1 MTHELNNNLS
11 GENNARTPTPVW
23 QGLGER
29 ETPPKGSVQYE
40 EVLAATGKTVLED
53 DFDYT
58 DYLASTGQIVFSE
71 DDPRAQKYA
80 DNENYQAAAN
90 SQVAQAFLQVQAER
104 DFAPKVRKVDPL
116 PWDIDPRNPDNIEK
130 ISPEKIPS
138 PVPIPPEQ
146 IWPIFPDQPVP
157 FEDFDPNGNIIEP
170 IYLEKPPEIKPIA
183 GTQDYELLLIETD
196 GAAAEP
202 EFDYKAHIAATRQP
216 KDYPD
221 WIDPVEDI
229 DPRWVDPDKIG
240 VVKTFEKDFDDYQF
254 YKREDGSIEIK
265 TDDGFDDITG
275 IPKLEFADD
284 TKISAIAHIEATFDQ
299 VTGKEDHTGQMFRLY
314 NAAFARFPDADGLEY
329 WIDKNGSGENSKREV
344 AQSFIASEE
353 FSDKYG
359 DNVSTEDY
367 VKTLYNNILG
377 RTPDPEGY
385 DYWVGQL
392 SSGNETRA
400 EALLGFAE
408 SAENKALFS
417 DMTGLV

>member
-1 MTHELNNNLS
+1 MPAEPNP
-11 GENNARTPTPVW
+11 APTPDPRLE
-23 QGLGER
+23 GLPVLPVHLSITNPPASMPEVGSHDYELLLSETGGESSN
-29 ETPPKGSVQYE
+29 EG
-40 EVLAATGKTVLED
+40 
-53 DFDYT
+53 FDYET
-58 DYLASTGQIVFSE
+58 YIADRSE
-71 DDPRAQKYA
+71 LFELIEAA
-80 DNENYQAAAN
+80 ESFHAAAM
-90 SQVAQAFLQVQAER
+90 AL
-104 DFAPKVRKVDPL
+104 
-116 PWDIDPRNPDNIEK
+116 
-130 ISPEKIPS
+130 PS
-138 PVPIPPEQ
+138 PYPDPPREIAPVPPPEPPDPTPEPEPEPPEQ
-146 IWPIFPDQPVP
+146 IRPIFPDQPVQ
-157 FEDFDPNGNIIEP
+157 FEDFDPNGNIIES

-196 GAAAEP
+196 GAAADP
-202 EFDYKAHIAATRQP
+202 EFDYKSHIAATRQP

-229 DPRWVDPDKIG
+229 DPRWLDPDKIG

-344 AQSFIASEE
+344 AQSFLASDE

-385 DYWVGQL
+385 NYWVGQL

-417 DMTGLV
+417 DMTGVV

>member
-1 MTHELNNNLS
+1 MPEASNTQVETDANGNEIAPIYLVDAPETMPQKGTTEYALLALEVGNAK
-11 GENNARTPTPVW
+11 GEIEAGFNYSAHI
-23 QGLGER
+23 
-29 ETPPKGSVQYE
+29 
-40 EVLAATGKTVLED
+40 AATRQPKEYPDWL
-53 DFDYT
+53 
-58 DYLASTGQIVFSE
+58 
-71 DDPRAQKYA
+71 DPV
-80 DNENYQAAAN
+80 E
-90 SQVAQAFLQVQAER
+90 
-104 DFAPKVRKVDPL
+104 
-116 PWDIDPRNPDNIEK
+116 DIDDRWIAKEDRADAPAPVYV
-130 ISPEKIPS
+130 PS
-138 PVPIPPEQ
+138 ESEAEAITLTPEQ
-146 IWPIFPDQPVP
+146 INPIFSSDT
-157 FEDFDPNGNIIEP
+157 DANGNEIAP
-170 IYLEKPPEIKPIA
+170 IYLVDAPETMPQKGTTEYALLALEVGNAKGEIEA
-183 GTQDYELLLIETD
+183 GFNYS
-196 GAAAEP
+196 
-202 EFDYKAHIAATRQP
+202 AHIAATRQP

-229 DPRWVDPDKIG
+229 DPRWLDPDKIG
-240 VVKTFEKDFDDYQF
+240 VSKTFEKDFDDYQF

-275 IPKLEFADD
+275 IPKLEFAND

-314 NAAFARFPDADGLEY
+314 NAAFARFPDAKGLEY

-344 AQSFIASEE
+344 AQSFLASDE

-377 RTPDPEGY
+377 RAPDPEGY

-417 DMTGLV
+417 DMTGVV

>member
-1 MTHELNNNLS
+1 MCY
-11 GENNARTPTPVW
+11 R
-23 QGLGER
+23 
-29 ETPPKGSVQYE
+29 PKWC
-40 EVLAATGKTVLED
+40 GKIH
-53 DFDYT
+53 FI
-58 DYLASTGQIVFSE
+58 Q
-71 DDPRAQKYA
+71 
-80 DNENYQAAAN
+80 
-90 SQVAQAFLQVQAER
+90 
-104 DFAPKVRKVDPL
+104 
-116 PWDIDPRNPDNIEK
+116 
-130 ISPEKIPS
+130 
-138 PVPIPPEQ
+138 
-146 IWPIFPDQPVP
+146 
-157 FEDFDPNGNIIEP
+157 
-170 IYLEKPPEIKPIA
+170 
-183 GTQDYELLLIETD
+183 
-196 GAAAEP
+196 
-202 EFDYKAHIAATRQP
+202 AHIAATRQP

-240 VVKTFEKDFDDYQF
+240 VEKKFEKDFDDYQF

-265 TDDGFDDITG
+265 TEDGFDDITG
-275 IPKLEFADD
+275 IPKIEFADD

-344 AQSFIASEE
+344 AQSFLASDE

-417 DMTGLV
+417 DMTGVVQK

>member
-1 MTHELNNNLS
+1 MTD
-11 GENNARTPTPVW
+11 GNALTP
-23 QGLGER
+23 G
-29 ETPPKGSVQYE
+29 
-40 EVLAATGKTVLED
+40 
-53 DFDYT
+53 FDYQSFAFRWNILDDVST
-58 DYLASTGQIVFSE
+58 ISTTLANNQTSTKQDSLQIKSSS
-71 DDPRAQKYA
+71 D
-80 DNENYQAAAN
+80 
-90 SQVAQAFLQVQAER
+90 
-104 DFAPKVRKVDPL
+104 
-116 PWDIDPRNPDNIEK
+116 RNL
-130 ISPEKIPS
+130 
-138 PVPIPPEQ
+138 
-146 IWPIFPDQPVP
+146 DQ
-157 FEDFDPNGNIIEP
+157 NGNIIAP
-170 IYLEKPPEIKPIA
+170 IYLKKPPEAKPIV

-196 GAAAEP
+196 GAAADP
-202 EFDYKAHIAATRQP
+202 EFDYKSHIAATRQP
-216 KDYPD
+216 KDYPE

-229 DPRWVDPDKIG
+229 DPRWLDPDKIG
-240 VVKTFEKDFDDYQF
+240 MEKKFEKDFDDYQF

-265 TDDGFDDITG
+265 TEDGFDDITG

-344 AQSFIASEE
+344 AQSFLASDE

-385 DYWVGQL
+385 NYWVGQL